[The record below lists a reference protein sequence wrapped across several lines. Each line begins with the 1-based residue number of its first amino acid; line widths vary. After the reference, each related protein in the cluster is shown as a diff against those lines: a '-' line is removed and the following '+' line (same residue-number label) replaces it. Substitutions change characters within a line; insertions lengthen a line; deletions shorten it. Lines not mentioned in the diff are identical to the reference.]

1 MGRVNGWLGN
11 QPAQLNNQKG
21 NNMQHVTLNNGLQM
35 PILGYGV
42 FQIPDAKECER
53 CVVDAIET
61 GYRLIDTAASYMNE
75 EAVGK
80 GLKHSGVPRDQL
92 FVTSK
97 LWVQDAG
104 YERTRQAINKSLR
117 RLQLDY
123 LDLYL
128 IHQPYS
134 DVHGSWRAM
143 EEAYKAGKLRAIGLS
158 NFQPDRLMDIMAF
171 NEVKPA
177 VNQIEINPFHQQ
189 DESVNFMRENGVE
202 PEAWAP
208 FAEGRNNL
216 FENADLVEIG
226 EKYGKSVGQVVLR
239 WLVQR
244 GIVSLAKSV
253 RKERMAENL
262 AVFDFHLDGADIAR
276 IAKLETAASSF
287 FSHRDPAM
295 VKWMSER
302 RLDI

>member
-1 MGRVNGWLGN
+1 
-11 QPAQLNNQKG
+11 
-21 NNMQHVTLNNGLQM
+21 MQYVTLNNGAQM
-35 PILGYGV
+35 PIVGFGV
-42 FQIPDAKECER
+42 FQIADLNQCER
-53 CVVDAIET
+53 SVVDAIEC

-80 GLKHSGVPRDQL
+80 GLRQSGVAREDL
-92 FVTSK
+92 FVTTK

-104 YERTRQAINKSLR
+104 YERTRDAIERSLH

-128 IHQPYS
+128 IHQPFA

-143 EEAYKAGKLRAIGLS
+143 EEALSAGKVRAIGLS
-158 NFQPDRLMDIMAF
+158 NFLPDRLTDIKAF
-171 NEVKPA
+171 NQIPPA
-177 VNQIEINPFHQQ
+177 VNQVEVNPFHQQ
-189 DESVNFMRENGVE
+189 EESVGFMRANGVQ

-216 FENADLVEIG
+216 FQNEALLAIG
-226 EKYGKSVGQVVLR
+226 RKHGKSVGQVVLR
-239 WLVQR
+239 WIVQR
-244 GIVSLAKSV
+244 GIVALAKTV

-262 AVFDFHLDGADIAR
+262 NIFDFELDESDVTR
-276 IAKLETAASSF
+276 IAELETGQSSF

>member
-1 MGRVNGWLGN
+1 
-11 QPAQLNNQKG
+11 
-21 NNMQHVTLNNGLQM
+21 M
-35 PILGYGV
+35 PILGFGV
-42 FQIPDAKECER
+42 FQIPDPKECER
-53 CVVDAIET
+53 AVIDAIET

-75 EAVGK
+75 ESVGK
-80 GLKHSGVPRDQL
+80 GIRNSGIEREDL
-92 FVTSK
+92 FVTTK
-97 LWVQDAG
+97 LWVQHTG
-104 YERTRQAINKSLR
+104 YERTRDAIDKSLQ

-128 IHQPYS
+128 IHQPYG

-143 EEAYKAGKLRAIGLS
+143 EEAYRAGKLRAIGLS

-177 VNQIEINPFHQQ
+177 VNQIEVNPFHQQ
-189 DESVNFMRENGVE
+189 DEAASFMAENGVQA
-202 PEAWAP
+202 EAWAP

-216 FENADLVEIG
+216 FHNEVLTAVAA
-226 EKYGKSVGQVVLR
+226 KYGKSIGQVVLR

-244 GIVSLAKSV
+244 NIVALAKTV
-253 RKERMAENL
+253 RPERMRENL
-262 AVFDFHLDGADIAR
+262 DVFDFALDAADMTAIAT
-276 IAKLETAASSF
+276 LETGTSSF

-302 RLDI
+302 RLEI